1 MSIIIINKNI
11 IFLNSHQFLKD
22 SLDSLLG
29 NLKDDDF
36 KHLLSEFSEDKLE
49 LRIKDSYPYEWVD
62 SYKKFLCPRLPPK
75 RKFLLFNR

>member
-1 MSIIIINKNI
+1 MSIIINKNI

-49 LRIKDSYPYEWVD
+49 LRKKDSYPYKWVD
-62 SYKKFLCPRLPPK
+62 SYKKILCPRLPPK